1 MFQRINDWLKFPVAK
16 NDKERYEQLILEES
30 LRMLRRLNWE
40 RTKQYGFWMVK
51 LWTVVAI
58 IIFYGV
64 SEHSSHSWPWYSFL
78 WFWFVCSA
86 GFFILSWP
94 SVFLF
99 SLLTYYFRLP
109 LLLLNP
115 LCWVALHWY
124 GYDFAEDITYFRR
137 VVTIRAQDRLL
148 LEKGI
153 DTNLRN

>member
-1 MFQRINDWLKFPVAK
+1 MIQRIKDWLKFPVAK

-51 LWTVVAI
+51 LWTVLSIVI
-58 IIFYGV
+58 LYNLSNGLT
-64 SEHSSHSWPWYSFL
+64 WPTL
-78 WFWFVCSA
+78 WQCYVWFVCSVC
-86 GFFILSWP
+86 FFILSWP

-109 LLLLNP
+109 LLFLNP
-115 LCWVALHWY
+115 LCWVAMNWY
-124 GYDFAEDITYFRR
+124 GYRFEDDIQFFRR
-137 VVTIRAQDRLL
+137 VVIIRAQDRLL

>member
-1 MFQRINDWLKFPVAK
+1 MLQRIKDWLKFPVAK

-51 LWTVVAI
+51 LWTVLSIVI
-58 IIFYGV
+58 LYNLSNGLT
-64 SEHSSHSWPWYSFL
+64 WPTL
-78 WFWFVCSA
+78 WQCYVWFVCSV

-153 DTNLRN
+153 DTNLRH